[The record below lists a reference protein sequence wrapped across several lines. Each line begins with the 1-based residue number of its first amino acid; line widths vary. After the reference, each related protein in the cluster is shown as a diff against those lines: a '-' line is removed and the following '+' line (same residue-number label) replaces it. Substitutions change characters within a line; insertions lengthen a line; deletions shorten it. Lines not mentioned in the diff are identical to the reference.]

1 MKKKFYPNGKLNAIF
16 TMEENNK
23 LANRI
28 KLAKPSIN
36 SSSPK
41 TYNIFN
47 KNASKNKEKDIT
59 SKNIIYNF
67 YI

>member
-16 TMEENNK
+16 TMEENNQ

-36 SSSPK
+36 SYSPK
-41 TYNIFN
+41 AYNIFN
-47 KNASKNKEKDIT
+47 KNTSKNKEKNNT
-59 SKNIIYNF
+59 SKYIYF
-67 YI
+67 

>member
-1 MKKKFYPNGKLNAIF
+1 MKKKFYPNGKLNAII

-23 LANRI
+23 LLNRI
-28 KLAKPSIN
+28 KLAKPLIN

-47 KNASKNKEKDIT
+47 KNTSKNKEKDNT
-59 SKNIIYNF
+59 RKKYNF
-67 YI
+67 